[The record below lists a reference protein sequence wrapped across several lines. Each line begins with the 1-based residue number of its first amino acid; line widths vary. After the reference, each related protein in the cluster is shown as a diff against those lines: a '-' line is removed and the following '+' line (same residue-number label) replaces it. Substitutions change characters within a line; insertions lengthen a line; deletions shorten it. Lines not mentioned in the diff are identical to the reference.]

1 MNWSLYL
8 LQINIYLVV
17 FYLLYRT
24 LLAKETYFIL
34 NRVFLIA
41 AGILSLCIPFIHFDW
56 FTQQPVTHHISHS
69 VNQFNQFI
77 IETSNANAV
86 EQRKINWWAYIV
98 GIYLLGIVFC
108 LIKLVWQIF
117 AVSKLFKD
125 LKNGS
130 AFSFLGRKAV
140 DENLPHSKTI
150 NHHEDVHIKQFHTVD
165 VLLFEIIAI
174 ITWFNPVIYA
184 YKHAIKELHE
194 YLADKEAAKIHGDN
208 EAYAMLLLSQAFGLN
223 NNSIAHGFLKKSM
236 VKKRITM
243 LYKQPSAKV
252 AVLKYGLAVP
262 ALAFALMLSSA
273 RFKNNPQINALTDKL
288 QLAEVEDVLTKV
300 IPPTTP
306 SEKVT
311 IAEYPKASIKNS
323 SEDLSSFYNELSKN
337 LKYPVTSLNKAE
349 EAYML
354 VRFKVADN
362 KIVHV
367 NTGSAPEDLQLEI
380 VNALNNIP
388 NKLKGGQYII
398 PVKFKF
404 IKSPAVKFPPPIVK
418 PDKNTT
424 MLPEVVILAPE
435 QDVPEPV
442 YSFVSM
448 ENPPSFPGGIEK
460 FYDFL
465 SKNISYPK
473 EAAENNI
480 QGNVF
485 ISFVVEKDGSLTD
498 LKVERKLGYGTD
510 EEAIRVLK
518 LSRRWNPGQI
528 NQKPVRTKYNIPIKF
543 TLNSYYFT
551 NS

>member
-8 LQINIYLVV
+8 LQINIYLIV

-24 LLAKETYFIL
+24 LLAKETYFVL
-34 NRVFLIA
+34 NRIFLIA
-41 AGILSLCIPFIHFDW
+41 AGTLSLCIPFIHFDW

-86 EQRKINWWAYIV
+86 EQSKTNWWAYV
-98 GIYLLGIVFC
+98 VATYFLGIIFF
-108 LIKLVWQIF
+108 LIKLACQIF

-125 LKNGS
+125 IKNGS
-130 AFSFLGRKAV
+130 AFSFLGKKAV
-140 DENLPHSKTI
+140 DANLPYSKTI
-150 NHHEDVHIKQFHTVD
+150 NHHEDVHIRQFHSID
-165 VLLFEIIAI
+165 VLLFEVIAI

-184 YKHAIKELHE
+184 YKYAIKDLHE

-208 EAYAMLLLSQAFGLN
+208 EAYAMLLLNQAFGLN

-243 LYKQPSAKV
+243 LYKQPSAKI

-262 ALAFALMLSSA
+262 AIAFALMLSSA
-273 RFKNNPQINALTDKL
+273 RFKDNPQINALTDKL
-288 QLAEVEDVLTKV
+288 QMVEVEDVLTKV
-300 IPPTTP
+300 IPPTT

-311 IAEYPKASIKNS
+311 IAEYPKASAKNS
-323 SEDLSSFYNELSKN
+323 SADLSSFYNELSKN

-349 EAYML
+349 EASML
-354 VRFKVADN
+354 VRFKVIGN
-362 KIVHV
+362 KIAHI
-367 NTGSAPEDLQLEI
+367 NTDNAPESLQIEI
-380 VNALNNIP
+380 ANALNNIP

-398 PVKFKF
+398 PVKFKLNRNQENR
-404 IKSPAVKFPPPIVK
+404 KFPPPIIK

-424 MLPEVVILAPE
+424 MLPEVIVSAPE
-435 QDVPEPV
+435 PDVAEPV

-465 SKNISYPK
+465 SQNINYPK
-473 EAAENNI
+473 EAFENNI

-485 ISFVVEKDGSLTD
+485 ISFIVEKDGSLAD
-498 LKVERKLGYGTD
+498 IKIERKLGYGTD

-518 LSRRWNPGQI
+518 LSKKWNPGQI

-543 TLNSYYFT
+543 TLKTFYFSNS
-551 NS
+551 